1 MKKLVSNQINPHF
14 KLLDSLHAIGGLFAG
29 KSHKTLNALFEE
41 TFKTKNIIFTNTA
54 RSALGLICETVKP
67 DPAKRIAM
75 PAFICAVVATPFL
88 ARGYE
93 IEWIETDENGV
104 MDVKDFESK
113 AAKVS
118 MVVVPHIFGQAAP
131 LKQIAKIAKLHDIFV
146 IEDGAHLIRQFQ
158 PYFKEMADAQILS
171 FGREKVIS
179 CVSGG
184 ALIWRNKSPYHQHFK
199 DLEVRLAKPAPSWII
214 RHTLQPLIFSFSL
227 FWWHQGGKALPW
239 LALKLKILPLAVTPL
254 EKKGQEDVPIARLG
268 LPQKRI
274 LARQIKNFDQRAI
287 HAQAMALAWEEA
299 LKPLWPEA
307 KIEASNTA
315 FRLLIKKLSPTQK
328 EEIIYTLKQRQAP
341 YHLSDWDGVPISPS
355 GIRYLKFGYKPGQ
368 CPNAEYFART
378 YITFPTNI
386 RTEKADVKAF
396 AKYLKPA

>member
-1 MKKLVSNQINPHF
+1 MKKLLSNQINPHF
-14 KLLDSLHAIGGLFAG
+14 KLLDSLHAIGSLLAG
-29 KSHKTLNALFEE
+29 KNHKSLNTLFEE
-41 TFKTKNIIFTNTA
+41 TFKTKNIFFTNTA

-67 DPAKRIAM
+67 DPSKRIAL

-88 ARGYE
+88 ARGYK
-93 IEWIETDENGV
+93 IEWIETDDNGV
-104 MDVKDFESK
+104 IDVKDFESK

-118 MVVVPHIFGQAAP
+118 MVVVPHIFGQSAP
-131 LKQIAKIAKLHDIFV
+131 LQQIAEIAKLHNIFV

-158 PYFKEMADAQILS
+158 PYFKTLADAQILS

-184 ALIWRNKSPYHQHFK
+184 ALIWKENSAYHEHFK
-199 DLEVRLAKPAPSWII
+199 ALETRLKKPSLGWVV
-214 RHTLQPLIFSFSL
+214 RHTLQPLIFSLSL
-227 FWWHQGGKALPW
+227 CWWHQGGKIIPW
-239 LALKLKILPLAVTPL
+239 LALKLKLLPLAVTPL
-254 EKKGQEDVPIARLG
+254 EKKGQEDTPLTRLG

-274 LARQIKNFDQRAI
+274 LARQIKNFDRRAV
-287 HAQAMALAWEEA
+287 HAQSMALAWEEV

-307 KIEASNTA
+307 TIEASNTA
-315 FRLLIKKLSPTQK
+315 FRFLIKKLSPTQK

-355 GIRYLKFGYKPGQ
+355 GVLYSKFGYKPGQ

-378 YITFPTNI
+378 YLTFPTNI
-386 RTEKADVKAF
+386 RTQKANIKAF
-396 AKYLKPA
+396 AKYINPT